1 MKLIMKSAVTA
12 FTVLL
17 MSTSVFAQAKETK
30 DLVDV
35 AASSEAHTTLVAAI
49 KAAGLTETLK
59 GKGPYTVFAPTNEA
73 FNKLPEGTVAYLLK
87 AENKAQLAAVLT
99 YHVVAG
105 KFTSKEVAEAIK
117 AGGGKAVLKT
127 VQGGSLTLTIEEG
140 KVKVTDEKG
149 GVAFV
154 SVSDLEAS
162 NGVVH
167 VTDAVSLPK

>member
-1 MKLIMKSAVTA
+1 MKWIMKSAVTA
-12 FTVLL
+12 FSVLL
-17 MSTSVFAQAKETK
+17 MSTGVFAQAKETK
-30 DLVDV
+30 DVVDV

-49 KAAGLTETLK
+49 KAAGLAETLK

-105 KFTSKEVAEAIK
+105 KFTSKEVADAIK
-117 AGGGKAVLKT
+117 TGGGKAVLKT

-149 GVAFV
+149 GAAYV
-154 SVSDLEAS
+154 SVADLEAS

-167 VTDAVSLPK
+167 VTDAVSLPE